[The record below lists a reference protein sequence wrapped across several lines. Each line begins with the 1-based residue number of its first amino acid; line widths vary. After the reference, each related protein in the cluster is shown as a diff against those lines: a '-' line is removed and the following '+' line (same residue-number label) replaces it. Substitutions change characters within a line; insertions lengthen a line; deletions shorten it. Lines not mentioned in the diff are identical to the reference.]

1 MRNIKFCSSSYANEK
16 LFVNKF
22 NLYVLTFFKNILKLW
37 NFKFHETETVFSK
50 FFFSILKLNIDLK
63 YFYMEGYNQIK
74 NLKPLIQKY
83 PHFKNISF
91 LRVYVLIINLMISS
105 KSGILVR
112 GSY

>member
-1 MRNIKFCSSSYANEK
+1 MK
-16 LFVNKF
+16 
-22 NLYVLTFFKNILKLW
+22 
-37 NFKFHETETVFSK
+37 
-50 FFFSILKLNIDLK
+50 
-63 YFYMEGYNQIK
+63 GYDQIK

>member
-1 MRNIKFCSSSYANEK
+1 MK
-16 LFVNKF
+16 
-22 NLYVLTFFKNILKLW
+22 
-37 NFKFHETETVFSK
+37 
-50 FFFSILKLNIDLK
+50 
-63 YFYMEGYNQIK
+63 GYDQIK

-83 PHFKNISF
+83 PHFNNISF